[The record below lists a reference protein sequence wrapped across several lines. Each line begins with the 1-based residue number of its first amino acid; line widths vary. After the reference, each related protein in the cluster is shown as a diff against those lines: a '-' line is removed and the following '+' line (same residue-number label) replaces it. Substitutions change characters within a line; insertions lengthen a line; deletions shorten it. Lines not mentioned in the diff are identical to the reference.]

1 MAFLTRYSH
10 AHPVTIIDGVSMTQQ
25 QYRDECDIDT
35 ILRRYKVGQPLPA
48 TSRVGSYG
56 DFTDFGDY
64 QSCLERVRKADEDFA
79 SLPASLRARFGN
91 DPVAYYQFVLD
102 PSNQE
107 ECVKL
112 GIRQKIEKPGVSPIK
127 VEVVNP
133 SSDDAGSTP
142 AAPSAVTT

>member
-1 MAFLTRYSH
+1 MAFLTKYSH
-10 AHPVTIIDGVSMTQQ
+10 ANPVTVIDGVSMTDQ
-25 QYRDECDIDT
+25 QYRDECDIDI
-35 ILRRYKVGQPLPA
+35 ILKRYKVGQPLPTTA
-48 TSRVGSYG
+48 RVGSYG

-64 QSCLERVRKADEDFA
+64 QSCLERVRKADEDFK

-112 GIRQKIEKPGVSPIK
+112 GIRQKIVKSDASPIK

-133 SSDDAGSTP
+133 AKDDAGSTSL
-142 AAPSAVTT
+142 APSAPTT